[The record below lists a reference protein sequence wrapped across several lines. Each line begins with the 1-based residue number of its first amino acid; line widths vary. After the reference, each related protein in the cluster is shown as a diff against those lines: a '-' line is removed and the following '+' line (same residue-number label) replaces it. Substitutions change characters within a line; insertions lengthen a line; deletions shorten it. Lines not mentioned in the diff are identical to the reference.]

1 HPPAVSGH
9 PLGQVRRVLRWMSQ
23 ARHTGK
29 LVLDVPAGLDPQG
42 TVLVTGGTGTLG
54 GLVAQHLV
62 RAWGVRHLLLAS
74 RRGEQAPGVQQLVD
88 RLRGLGARVRV
99 VAVDVADP
107 AAVARLV
114 AGVDPGHPLTGVVH
128 AAGVIED
135 AVLASQARQGLA
147 RVWRAKATAAANLHE
162 ATRHLPLAA
171 FIMFSSF
178 ASALGTPGQAN
189 YAAAN
194 AYCDALAIHRQSL
207 GLPGLSIA
215 WGLWATTSGL
225 TGQLDEAGLARIRR
239 LGINPTST
247 NLGLALLDAAYR
259 HGHPQL
265 LAYNLDTRALARQPA
280 PALPPALRSL
290 AGGGARS
297 RRTASTGERPTNWSA
312 RLSGV
317 PHTEQHRMLLDL
329 VRKHA
334 ATVLGHGDSRA
345 VHVDATF
352 KELGFDSLTAVEL
365 RNRLAAAT
373 GLRLPAALV
382 FDYPEVT
389 VLADHL
395 RRQLSPNGE
404 APGQRDR
411 SGAVLKELARIENT
425 LSAATAEDL
434 TDAVM
439 ARLETLL
446 ATVKARRVPVGD
458 GDAVERLQTASAA
471 QILDFIDSE
480 LGLS

>member
-1 HPPAVSGH
+1 
-9 PLGQVRRVLRWMSQ
+9 
-23 ARHTGK
+23 
-29 LVLDVPAGLDPQG
+29 
-42 TVLVTGGTGTLG
+42 G
-54 GLVAQHLV
+54 GLVAGHLV
-62 RAWGVRHLLLAS
+62 RVWGVRHLLLAS
-74 RRGEQAPGVQQLVD
+74 RRGDQAPGVGQLVAQ
-88 RLRGLGARVRV
+88 LEGLGAQVRV

-107 AAVARLV
+107 VAVARLV
-114 AGVDPGHPLTGVVH
+114 EGVDAQHPLTGVVH
-128 AAGVIED
+128 AAGVLED
-135 AVLASQARQGLA
+135 AVLSAQTSRGLA
-147 RVWRAKATAAANLHE
+147 RVWAAKATAAANLHA

-171 FIMFSSF
+171 FVMFSSF

-194 AYCDALAIHRQSL
+194 AFCDALAVHRQSL

-215 WGLWATTSGL
+215 WGLWATTSDL
-225 TGQLDEAGLARIRR
+225 TGRLDEAGLARIRR
-239 LGINPTST
+239 LGINPTGT
-247 NLGLALLDAAYR
+247 DLGLALLDAAYGD
-259 HGHPQL
+259 GHPQL

-280 PALPPALRSL
+280 AALPPALRSL
-290 AGGGARS
+290 AGSGTRS
-297 RRTASTGERPTNWSA
+297 RRTASTGERPTDWSA
-312 RLSGV
+312 RLRAV
-317 PHTEQHRMLLDL
+317 PPTEQHRILLDL
-329 VRKHA
+329 VRGHA

-345 VHVDATF
+345 VHADATF

-404 APGQRDR
+404 APGHRDR
-411 SGAVLKELARIENT
+411 GGAVLKELARVENA
-425 LSAATAEDL
+425 LSTAATEDL
-434 TDAVM
+434 TDAVL

-446 ATVKARRVPVGD
+446 AAVKARRVPVDDGPVDD
-458 GDAVERLQTASAA
+458 GDAVRRLKTASAA